1 MKRSI
6 IFAAL
11 VMSMAVTVFAEEE
24 LVWEEQAA
32 TEETYAFE
40 EEEDVSVDEQTAI
53 EEPSYVFE
61 EAPETIEEQTT
72 EEEVA
77 GAEIAF
83 DENVDQEEIVEE
95 SVYEEQIVTEETA
108 SSPVAVEGL
117 VYTGEPQELITPQP
131 GDWSYSLDGETYTSS
146 LPTGINAG
154 DYTVYMKEGEIV
166 ETVTVTIAKADV
178 TFTAPVASSTVTTS
192 EAAYSTITTSDAAS
206 AGEDGGEDAIEV
218 VFEQVE

>member
-6 IFAAL
+6 ILAAL
-11 VMSMAVTVFAEEE
+11 ILSMAVPVFAEEE

-83 DENVDQEEIVEE
+83 DENVDQEENVEE

-108 SSPVAVEGL
+108 ASPVAVEDL
-117 VYTGEPQELITPQP
+117 IYTGLPQALITPQP
-131 GDWSYSLDGETYTSS
+131 GSWLYSLDGEQYTSE
-146 LPTGINAG
+146 LPTAVNAG
-154 DYTVYMKEGEIV
+154 EYTVYMKEGEKEV
-166 ETVTVTIAKADV
+166 LVSTVTIAKADV
-178 TFTAPVASSTVTTS
+178 IYTAPVANTTNPS
-192 EAAYSTITTSDAAS
+192 EVGEPENTGEEPAAFADL
-206 AGEDGGEDAIEV
+206 
-218 VFEQVE
+218 VERVE